1 MKWELKVLIDKK
13 ADIFKAAREVFYTK
27 GFKDTNISEI
37 AKKAGIGV
45 GTFYNYFESKE
56 KLFLEVYIKENKDL
70 KMRLIS
76 SVDFNDDPVTFVTKF
91 ITLNLDEMSSNKILK
106 EWYNKELFVKLEQYF
121 TEIDEMDNINELM
134 VDGKVELIRN
144 WKAEGK
150 LRSDI
155 DDGMII
161 AIFNSIPYIDIHKND
176 IGIEYFPQIIKHI
189 TEFIMK
195 GLTNCPN

>member
-1 MKWELKVLIDKK
+1 MTDKK
-13 ADIFKAAREVFYTK
+13 VDIFKAAREVFYTK

-37 AKKAGIGV
+37 AKQAGIGV

-70 KMRLIS
+70 KMRLMS
-76 SVDFNDDPVTFVTKF
+76 SVDFSDDPVTFVTKF

-155 DDGMII
+155 DDGMIL

-176 IGIEYFPQIIKHI
+176 IGIEYFPQIIKYI

>member
-1 MKWELKVLIDKK
+1 MTDKK
-13 ADIFKAAREVFYTK
+13 TDIFKAARELFYTK

-37 AKKAGIGV
+37 AKQAGIGV

-70 KMRLIS
+70 KMRLMS
-76 SVDFNDDPVTFVTKF
+76 SVDLNDDPVTFVTKF

-121 TEIDEMDNINELM
+121 TEIGEMDNIDELM
-134 VDGKVELIRN
+134 RDGKVELIKK
-144 WKAEGK
+144 WKSEGK

-155 DDGMII
+155 DDEMIL

-176 IGIEYFPQIIKHI
+176 IGIEYFPQIIKYI

-195 GLTNCPN
+195 GLTNCSN

>member
-1 MKWELKVLIDKK
+1 MKVLTDKK
-13 ADIFKAAREVFYTK
+13 VDIFKAAREVFYTK

-37 AKKAGIGV
+37 AKQAGIGV

-56 KLFLEVYIKENKDL
+56 KLFLEVYMQENKDL
-70 KMRLIS
+70 KMRLMS
-76 SVDFNDDPVTFVTKF
+76 SVDFNDDSVTFVTKF

-121 TEIDEMDNINELM
+121 SEIGEMDNINELM
-134 VDGKVELIRN
+134 GDGKVELIRK

-155 DDGMII
+155 DDGMIL
-161 AIFNSIPYIDIHKND
+161 AIFNSIPYIDIHKSD
-176 IGIEYFPQIIKHI
+176 IGIEYFPQIIKYI

>member
-1 MKWELKVLIDKK
+1 MKVLIDKK

-37 AKKAGIGV
+37 AKQAGIGV

-70 KMRLIS
+70 KMRLMS

-155 DDGMII
+155 DDGMIN